1 MSALGN
7 LHEYPLQQDG
17 YTCLRA
23 CWLFCTGKEQ
33 KLEKKTNK
41 LTEDIKGKKACIFT
55 IIFVLVQVSSIK
67 IHRGFYIKIPS
78 IMNSIKA
85 LFYQY

>member
-33 KLEKKTNK
+33 KLEKKKTNNK
-41 LTEDIKGKKACIFT
+41 LTEDIKGKKSLHFYNYFCF
-55 IIFVLVQVSSIK
+55 SSSELNK
-67 IHRGFYIKIPS
+67 
-78 IMNSIKA
+78 NT
-85 LFYQY
+85 

>member
-33 KLEKKTNK
+33 KLEKKKKKQQTYRRYKGEKK
-41 LTEDIKGKKACIFT
+41 LAF
-55 IIFVLVQVSSIK
+55 LQ
-67 IHRGFYIKIPS
+67 
-78 IMNSIKA
+78 
-85 LFYQY
+85 LFLF